1 MPNDVLLA
9 AAHVDKE
16 TIETIRQVFVKH
28 SDELVNAIL
37 TGDDNQKYAGMKFI
51 STVKDSD
58 YDYVRSMYSTAGY
71 PQFDKFL

>member
-1 MPNDVLLA
+1 
-9 AAHVDKE
+9 
-16 TIETIRQVFVKH
+16 VKH
-28 SDELVNAIL
+28 SDELVSAIL

-51 STVKDSD
+51 SAVKDSD